1 MNVAFF
7 CEGFTKTSAIAM
19 PWRHVLEIASRMA
32 DQGDSAYIFTDTAPG
47 LPRNEEE
54 NGIIIRRVKK
64 NGLLINMGD
73 LLENLNQTDFDL
85 VNWHSSPLSAFYFL
99 RLRKS
104 FEKEIVWS
112 IFKAKIFA
120 QDLIN
125 LKLSDVPQL
134 YKFWNNILCSITPR
148 FIIRKGASIP
158 QIKKI
163 ITLSRRLQLYIEGIG
178 INKENITSIPSGVDT
193 KLLRPLSTQDA
204 LGRKIAF
211 GFRRDD
217 QIILFFGPLSSPRG
231 ADVLISA
238 MPRILKRAPSAKLIL
253 LARKSFKD
261 STDSELENFAR
272 KHPAIQLISGVIE
285 KDVLIQ
291 YLGLADVIALP
302 FRFWPHNECPLTV
315 LESMAMGK
323 PVITTCTGSISE
335 IVKDGKTGF
344 LVPPGNVD
352 SLSQAITKVLENRDL
367 SMKIQRKARQYVEEF
382 HDWDVITQ
390 LTLNVFQKVINESAL
405 A

>member
-54 NGIIIRRVKK
+54 NGITIRRVKK
-64 NGLLINMGD
+64 NGLLLNIGD
-73 LLENLNQTDFDL
+73 LLENLNQNDFDL

-163 ITLSRRLQLYIEGIG
+163 ITLSRRLQTYIEGIG

-211 GFRRDD
+211 GFKQDD

-238 MPRILKRAPSAKLIL
+238 MPKILKRIPSAKLIL

-261 STDSELENFAR
+261 STDSKLENFAR
-272 KHPAIQLISGVIE
+272 KHPCVQLVSGVLDQ
-285 KDVLIQ
+285 DVLIQ

-323 PVITTCTGSISE
+323 PVITTYTGSISE
-335 IVKDGKTGF
+335 IVKDGKTGI
-344 LVPPGNVD
+344 LVPPRNVD
-352 SLSQAITKVLENRDL
+352 SLSQAITKILDNRDL